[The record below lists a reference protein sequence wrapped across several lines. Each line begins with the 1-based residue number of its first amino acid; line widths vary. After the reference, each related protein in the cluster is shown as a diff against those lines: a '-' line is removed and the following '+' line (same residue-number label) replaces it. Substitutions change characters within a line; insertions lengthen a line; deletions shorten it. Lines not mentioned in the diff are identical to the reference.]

1 MIKSKKK
8 KKQKYI
14 KTQLP
19 PKIDDEPMSSKL
31 AWKTD
36 PWAGKVWIIFIIIVC
51 LLFPLFEIL
60 SDLINHGLYK
70 NK

>member
-14 KTQLP
+14 KIQLP

-36 PWAGKVWIIFIIIVC
+36 PWA
-51 LLFPLFEIL
+51 
-60 SDLINHGLYK
+60 
-70 NK
+70 